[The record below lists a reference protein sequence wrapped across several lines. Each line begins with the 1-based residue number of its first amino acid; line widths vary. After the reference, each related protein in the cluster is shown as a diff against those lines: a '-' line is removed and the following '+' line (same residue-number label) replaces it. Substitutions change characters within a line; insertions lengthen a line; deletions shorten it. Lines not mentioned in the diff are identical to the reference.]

1 MRPLRRLLCAAIL
14 SGLVPVAGASP
25 DAPRIGIEYRV
36 LPTPQNTDAGSGA
49 MRGAVEVTE
58 FFAYYCP
65 VCNGFEPRLAEWV
78 KKQGDNIVFKRVH
91 VSHGAAVLPQQR
103 LFYTLEA
110 MGLLDQYH
118 DKVFAAMHV
127 ERQRLSS
134 DELVFDWARKAGIDG
149 GRFID
154 TYRSFGV
161 QSRLRRAHA
170 LMQGH
175 GIDHWPMIA
184 IDGRYVTSMALANDS
199 VAGQRTEAEYH
210 KATLQ
215 VMDHLVAK
223 AKADKK

>member
-1 MRPLRRLLCAAIL
+1 MQPLRRLLCAAAL
-14 SGLVPVAGASP
+14 LGLVPFAAAAPG
-25 DAPRIGIEYRV
+25 APRAGVEYRV

-65 VCNGFEPRLAEWV
+65 VCNGLEPGLAEWV
-78 KKQGDNIVFKRVH
+78 KKQGDNIVFRRVH
-91 VSHGAAVLPQQR
+91 VSRDAGVLPQQR

-110 MGLLDQYH
+110 MGLLDRYH
-118 DKVFAAMHV
+118 GKVFSAMHAD
-127 ERQRLSS
+127 RLRLNS
-134 DELVFDWARKAGIDG
+134 DELVFDWAGKAGIDKG
-149 GRFID
+149 AFID

-161 QSRLRRAHA
+161 QARLRRADA
-170 LMQGH
+170 LMQAY

-184 IDGRYVTSMALANDS
+184 IDGRYVTSLALANEG
-199 VAGQRTEAEYH
+199 VAGQRTDAQYH
-210 KATLQ
+210 QATLQ